1 MGAEQHSCIGLRA
14 VHITG
19 SGPVKTCRG
28 EEQPRCGDYIVTRY
42 YDSGIIQIL
51 MSHKEFI
58 RILREL
64 SDADSHPGLS
74 SNDFV
79 VERWFEL
86 HPEVEKKVQPRDEAY
101 DGDGNPL
108 T

>member
-28 EEQPRCGDYIVTRY
+28 EEQPGCGDYVVTRY
-42 YDSGIIQIL
+42 YDRGIIQIL
-51 MSHKEFI
+51 MNRKEFM
-58 RILREL
+58 RIMKEVGG
-64 SDADSHPGLS
+64 SHPGLN

-86 HPEVEKKVQPRDEAY
+86 HPDVERKVLPRNEAY
-101 DGDGNPL
+101 KGDGN
-108 T
+108 TIT